1 MHWNTQCDVFNLI
14 ILLNCPMCRQ
24 LVINFRPKFS
34 RKSNRDK
41 IAISRIMERIN
52 FYNRIFIHIIS
63 FLKHPFVPINTRQ

>member
-1 MHWNTQCDVFNLI
+1 
-14 ILLNCPMCRQ
+14 MCRQ